1 MLHSIS
7 ENVNTRY
14 GVSVVVYKQPITIQ
28 LSTTKQ
34 NNNIAFTSLFGKQK
48 L

>member
-14 GVSVVVYKQPITIQ
+14 GVTVVSYKKAITNQ

-34 NNNIAFTSLFGKQK
+34 NNNIAFTSLFSKQK